1 MVLKQPL
8 SLLQVLL
15 DEFMRAVQEERRA
28 LGEEEAERRFITTE
42 KLGSAFPDED
52 VQLCS
57 YSEMVGLDEFLL

>member
-28 LGEEEAERRFITTE
+28 LGEEDAERRFITTE
-42 KLGSAFPDED
+42 KLGLALPDED
-52 VQLCS
+52 DLSFCRTR
-57 YSEMVGLDEFLL
+57 MWLG

>member
-28 LGEEEAERRFITTE
+28 LGEEDAERRFITTE
-42 KLGSAFPDED
+42 KLGSALPYED
-52 VQLCS
+52 DLSFCRTR
-57 YSEMVGLDEFLL
+57 MWLG

>member
-1 MVLKQPL
+1 
-8 SLLQVLL
+8 
-15 DEFMRAVQEERRA
+15 MRAVQEERRA